1 MVKADIEHVIKV
13 GKGGNKIIAVGLIV
27 LLLIMGALSLVN
39 ISKSLYST
47 AVTEWGL
54 GAKDAKD
61 MLSDTMTILIITALI
76 GALVFYLEGSPK
88 FLTAILLAAVVAICK
103 AVIVMDFI
111 AGDWLFYVGLGILA
125 VALAYTIKLLKGMG
139 E

>member
-54 GAKDAKD
+54 GAKEAKD

-88 FLTAILLAAVVAICK
+88 FLTA
-103 AVIVMDFI
+103 
-111 AGDWLFYVGLGILA
+111 FYCR
-125 VALAYTIKLLKGMG
+125 
-139 E
+139 